1 MYALYFD
8 LCPAGTENGIA
19 DFMLGKGLCCGVM
32 LSYFYLKGLARIGR
46 YHDVFETLVNETE
59 HGWVN
64 MIREGATT
72 CWEAWGRDQKWNTSL
87 CHAWAAAP
95 IPVLIKD
102 IAGIIPDPSKK
113 EGFRFEPHVPRELES
128 FDLHVPFHGT
138 EWHFHQDV
146 KDREGLGGNAGI
158 IVSDK

>member
-1 MYALYFD
+1 MGPGRLAESLRDGYDFELT
-8 LCPAGTENGIA
+8 CPIVAPGCHNVI
-19 DFMLGKGLCCGVM
+19 
-32 LSYFYLKGLARIGR
+32 IGR
-46 YHDVFETLVNETE
+46 YHDVFETLVNESE

-72 CWEAWGRDQKWNTSL
+72 YWEAWGRDQKWNTSL

-102 IAGIIPDPSKK
+102 IAGMVPDPSKK

-128 FDLHVPFHGT
+128 FDLWVPFHGI
-138 EWHFHQDV
+138 EWHIH
-146 KDREGLGGNAGI
+146 KDAKNGEVVCHNKGVIKN
-158 IVSDK
+158 SD